1 MTVVTTSRKPVPEVR
16 SLARDLAF
24 AIGAEYA
31 TRGKMGMGDL
41 LSSHD
46 GPVLI
51 VSRSGQSFLI
61 QVFSGGEAVAGIR
74 VLSFAVEEREGAI
87 SRGLAVSDRALAGA
101 LEGLAGMVF
110 FVDALPEDRM
120 IVFDGRQRRRYT
132 LRVAP

>member
-46 GPVLI
+46 GPILI

-87 SRGLAVSDRALAGA
+87 SRGLAVSGRALASA
-101 LEGLAGMVF
+101 FKGLAGMVF
-110 FVDALPEDRM
+110 FVDGLPEDR

>member
-46 GPVLI
+46 GPILI

-87 SRGLAVSDRALAGA
+87 SRGLAVSGRALASA
-101 LEGLAGMVF
+101 LKGLAVMVF
-110 FVDALPEDRM
+110 FVDGLPEDR

>member
-46 GPVLI
+46 GPILI

-87 SRGLAVSDRALAGA
+87 SRGLAVSGRALASA
-101 LEGLAGMVF
+101 LKGLAGMVF
-110 FVDALPEDRM
+110 FVDGLPEDR

>member
-46 GPVLI
+46 GPILI

-87 SRGLAVSDRALAGA
+87 SRGLAVSGRALASA
-101 LEGLAGMVF
+101 LKGLAGMVF
-110 FVDALPEDRM
+110 FVDGLPEDR
-120 IVFDGRQRRRYT
+120 IVFDGRQRRRYM

>member
-46 GPVLI
+46 GPILI

-87 SRGLAVSDRALAGA
+87 SRGLAVSGRALASA
-101 LEGLAGMVF
+101 LTGLAGMVF
-110 FVDALPEDRM
+110 FVDGLPEDR
-120 IVFDGRQRRRYT
+120 IAFDGRQRRRYM

>member
-46 GPVLI
+46 GPILI

-87 SRGLAVSDRALAGA
+87 SRGLAVSGRALASA
-101 LEGLAGMVF
+101 LKGLAVMVV
-110 FVDALPEDRM
+110 FVDGLPEDR

>member
-46 GPVLI
+46 GPILS

-87 SRGLAVSDRALAGA
+87 SRGLAVSGRALASA
-101 LEGLAGMVF
+101 LKGLAGMVF
-110 FVDALPEDRM
+110 FVDGLPEDR

>member
-41 LSSHD
+41 LSSSHD
-46 GPVLI
+46 GLILI

-87 SRGLAVSDRALAGA
+87 SRGLAVSDRALASA
-101 LEGLAGMVF
+101 LKGLADMVF
-110 FVDALPEDRM
+110 FVDGLPEDR